1 MNTYANPLMQLGLGM
16 AVPGAGQVFQTLGAR
31 VQKEIERSLTP
42 GEQIAVRQGGAASRK
57 AREVIGGIVEHEHLA
72 SLANPSLGV
81 WPEGTDEEIA
91 RRLYRVLYGLG
102 PIEIL
107 LEDPE
112 VEDIA
117 VNGPQEIYVR
127 TPRGWSEIPTETVTD
142 LASDPEGL
150 LFMFN
155 QAISA
160 SGQQAGPLSPVI
172 DERLPG
178 GHRIAII
185 AEPVAADGVWP
196 LVVIR
201 RHREIAFSPMDF
213 IKKPVSAQS
222 PKVPE
227 VMDRTGAW
235 VPGSLLT
242 PASLAFL
249 EMAVLSG
256 MNILLLGRTGV
267 GKTAFLS
274 MLGQLIPPDR
284 RVVVLEDTRELKL
297 RQGPKP
303 QNCVYLT
310 TVQERLEGGIQV
322 PMSRLVIAAL
332 RQRPDHLVLG
342 EARGPEMWDLL
353 GAMQTGHGGNLT
365 SIHAVSARDLTQ
377 RIQFMAS
384 LPPVGVRLSREEAG
398 RLASTSFHV
407 LVTYVMDWNGRRYI
421 QDISAYTGAMHGEEP
436 EIETLFRGG
445 PEHNYILELATA
457 ETGLENHLAL
467 SGLSFEKVLAIA
479 EKERSIPK
487 PAIYEEAR

>member
-81 WPEGTDEEIA
+81 WPEETDEEIA

-117 VNGPQEIYVR
+117 VNGPQEIFVR
-127 TPRGWSEIPTETVTD
+127 TSRGWSEIPTDTVTD
-142 LASDPEGL
+142 LASNSEGM

-201 RHREIAFSPMDF
+201 RHREVAFSPMDF
-213 IKKPVSAQS
+213 IKKPVKAQ
-222 PKVPE
+222 PPRVPE
-227 VMDRTGAW
+227 IIDATGEWA
-235 VPGSLLT
+235 PGSLLT

-274 MLGQLIPPDR
+274 MLGQMIPPDR
-284 RVVVLEDTRELKL
+284 RVVVLEDTPRAETAPGSQTAKL
-297 RQGPKP
+297 RLSHHRPGAPGRWRPGAHEQAGHGCPASASRPPGLGRSTRARDVGFTKRHADRP
-303 QNCVYLT
+303 RRQPDEHPRCINKRPHPAHPVHGLPASG
-310 TVQERLEGGIQV
+310 RGAPLPGGGGQA
-322 PMSRLVIAAL
+322 RLVVVPRPGELRHGLERAAL
-332 RQRPDHLVLG
+332 YQGHLSLHRSD
-342 EARGPEMWDLL
+342 ERRRAR
-353 GAMQTGHGGNLT
+353 N
-365 SIHAVSARDLTQ
+365 
-377 RIQFMAS
+377 
-384 LPPVGVRLSREEAG
+384 
-398 RLASTSFHV
+398 
-407 LVTYVMDWNGRRYI
+407 
-421 QDISAYTGAMHGEEP
+421 
-436 EIETLFRGG
+436 
-445 PEHNYILELATA
+445 
-457 ETGLENHLAL
+457 
-467 SGLSFEKVLAIA
+467 
-479 EKERSIPK
+479 
-487 PAIYEEAR
+487 